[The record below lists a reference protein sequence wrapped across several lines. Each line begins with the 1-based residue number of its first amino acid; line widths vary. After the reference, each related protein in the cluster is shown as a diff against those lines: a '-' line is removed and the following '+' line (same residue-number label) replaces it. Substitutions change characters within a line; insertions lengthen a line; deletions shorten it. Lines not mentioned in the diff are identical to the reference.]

1 MAAMFKDLE
10 AQALALPAGERSA
23 LVSTLLES
31 LEGTYDD
38 SAQAVAKAWDDE
50 IAHRVAEFEAG
61 RTQGVPYEQVRAE
74 LREMIDSHAK
84 L

>member
-10 AQALALPAGERSA
+10 AQALALPASERSA

-31 LEGTYDD
+31 LEGAFGD
-38 SAQAVAKAWDDE
+38 SAQAVTKAWDDE
-50 IAHRVAEFEAG
+50 IAQRVAEFEAG

-84 L
+84 P